1 VLYITSANTKLDVD
15 KQTLETVRKIKE
27 YKQACEANIVSI
39 LWKSPELFFAYDN
52 LKLDDFTYNEWKVY
66 WTIGKDIVAN
76 EEKPHLDDITV
87 GLYLEKHPKLK
98 EKYDKYGG
106 FQTID
111 KAKTYVKID
120 NLDGYVKELKKWN
133 VVLELVKRKFPIGD
147 RISDFVDM
155 SAEEIY
161 EEYEAILNHVFINV
175 EYDDKTYDIADGIHE
190 LIDKLDEGFIV
201 GLPIHNSPILTKEI
215 NGHELGSITLI
226 GGLSGV
232 GKSSFVRNTTLPS
245 ILLSDEKIVIMINEE
260 GRDKWQRE
268 LLVWV
273 ANTIYKKDL
282 QKYTV
287 RDGKY
292 IPEVKALLHR
302 CGDWIEEHRGQ
313 IMLKPFEKYTTSQAV
328 KTIRKYC
335 SMGIKYF
342 VLDTFKADSNKTSSD
357 AFWLDMQQGMVS
369 LYDVIKPENK
379 NVHLTVTFQLSKS
392 SSKQRYYTQENIG
405 MAKNIV
411 DVASTCIMMRKLFED
426 EYEGG
431 NKAIQAY
438 RLEGK
443 YGMSKIPIKLTKG
456 KHYQILFIVKNR
468 EGATN
473 EYQIVIEHDLSRN
486 IYKEVGICY
495 VEPDF

>member
-1 VLYITSANTKLDVD
+1 
-15 KQTLETVRKIKE
+15 
-27 YKQACEANIVSI
+27 
-39 LWKSPELFFAYDN
+39 
-52 LKLDDFTYNEWKVY
+52 LKLEDFTYNEWKVY
-66 WTIGKDIVAN
+66 WTIGKEIVAN
-76 EEKPHLDDITV
+76 EDKPHLDDITV

-98 EKYDKYGG
+98 KKYEEYGG
-106 FQTID
+106 YKTID
-111 KAKTYVKID
+111 KAKTYVKVD

-133 VVLELVKRKFPIGD
+133 VVLELVKKKFPIHD

-155 SAEEIY
+155 SAEDIY
-161 EEYEAILNHVFINV
+161 EEYEAILNHIFINV

-190 LIDKLDEGFIV
+190 LIEELNEGLIV
-201 GLPIHNSPILTKEI
+201 GLPIYGSPILTQEV

-232 GKSSFVRNTTLPS
+232 GKSSLVRNTTLPS
-245 ILLSDEKIVIMINEE
+245 ILLNEEKIVIMINEE
-260 GRDKWQRE
+260 GLKKWQRE
-268 LLVWV
+268 MLVWV
-273 ANTIYKKDL
+273 ANTIYKTNL

-292 IPEVKALLHR
+292 APELKAFLHK
-302 CGDWIEEHRGQ
+302 CGDWIEDHKGQ
-313 IMLKPFEKYTTSQAV
+313 IIIKPFERYTTSQAV
-328 KTIRKYC
+328 KTIRKYS
-335 SMGIKYF
+335 SMGVKYF

-392 SSKQRYYTQENIG
+392 SAKQRYYTQENIG

-411 DVASTCIMMRKLFED
+411 DVASTCIMIRKIFED

-431 NKAIQAY
+431 NKSIQAY

-443 YGMSKIPIKLTKG
+443 NKNSKIPVKLRKG

-473 EYQIVIEHDLSRN
+473 EYQIIIEHDLSRN
-486 IYKEVGICY
+486 IYKEIGIAY
-495 VEPDF
+495 IEPDF